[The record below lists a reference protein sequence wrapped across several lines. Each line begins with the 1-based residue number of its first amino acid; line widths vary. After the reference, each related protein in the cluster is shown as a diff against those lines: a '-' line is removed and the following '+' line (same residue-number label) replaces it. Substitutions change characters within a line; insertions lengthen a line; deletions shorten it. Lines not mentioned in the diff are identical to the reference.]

1 MIRSCARCEGRKVP
15 RSRRD
20 VDNRGRPLEGFAGVF
35 EFAFKVPVS
44 TFLARYGLV
53 NPWNRRRVHAQHVSE
68 YEQKYLHPH
77 LISSP
82 TIFTSPPHLISYYF
96 AIILISRLPP
106 WTESRVRHNDINAE
120 VATCKYL
127 SGPPFISPLMDCTL
141 DLYRTA

>member
-53 NPWNRRRVHAQHVSE
+53 NPWNRRE
-68 YEQKYLHPH
+68 
-77 LISSP
+77 SSRP
-82 TIFTSPPHLISYYF
+82 ACQQIRTKIFTSPPHPISYYF

-120 VATCKYL
+120 VATCKHL
-127 SGPPFISPLMDCTL
+127 SGPPFIAPLMDCTL
-141 DLYRTA
+141 DLYCTA